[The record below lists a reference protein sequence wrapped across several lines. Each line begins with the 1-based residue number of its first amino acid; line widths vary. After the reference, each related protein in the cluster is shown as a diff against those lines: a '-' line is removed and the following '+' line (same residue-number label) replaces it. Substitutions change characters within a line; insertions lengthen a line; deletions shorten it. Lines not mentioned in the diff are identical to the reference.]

1 MTVTLYNTVIHM
13 VRGKET
19 PTVQHVTKLSPIRAI
34 FAIEHAG
41 LYIIIKTA
49 LGLNVVWD
57 RGTNVYI
64 ELSPN
69 SNYWGKVCGLCG
81 NFDGDMTNDLTTKQ
95 GMIGLL
101 G

>member
-1 MTVTLYNTVIHM
+1 M
-13 VRGKET
+13 
-19 PTVQHVTKLSPIRAI
+19 QHVSKLSPVKAI

-41 LYIIIKTA
+41 LYVIIKTA

-81 NFDGDMTNDLTTKQ
+81 NFDSDIMNDFTTKQ
-95 GMIGLL
+95 GMNQL
-101 G
+101 